1 MGKKNTPDT
10 SMPGGGIL
18 RLRPMGF
25 AQDDAEP
32 ALSPSN
38 GRHLNRFFIF
48 SRKLS
53 SWAVSLSWRS
63 SASFW

>member
-25 AQDDAEP
+25 YPKGITQ
-32 ALSPSN
+32 LQN
-38 GRHLNRFFIF
+38 
-48 SRKLS
+48 
-53 SWAVSLSWRS
+53 
-63 SASFW
+63 